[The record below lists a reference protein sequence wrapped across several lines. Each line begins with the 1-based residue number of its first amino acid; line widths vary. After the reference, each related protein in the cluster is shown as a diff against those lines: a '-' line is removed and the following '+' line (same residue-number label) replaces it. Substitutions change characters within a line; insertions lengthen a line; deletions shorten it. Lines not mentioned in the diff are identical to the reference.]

1 MGAGRPG
8 GPGGTAVLWHFW
20 HGKDTHVAASA
31 ITEARYVLVT
41 GASSGIGQA
50 CALELERRGFHV
62 LAGVRAEEAAQAVRA
77 AGSPRLVPVRIDV
90 TDESSIAEAAAEIDA
105 ATGAAGLWGLVNN
118 AGIVV
123 PGPLEVLPLALLRQQ
138 LEVNV
143 LGQVAVTQ
151 AMLRMLRRAQG
162 RIVNMGSISGF
173 VAAPFLGP
181 YAASKHALE
190 AITDALRVE
199 LAPWGIGVS
208 IVEPQSIQTPIWD
221 KARAASHAM
230 YQQMPPHAEELYGP
244 LLRAAKRNVDRFEA
258 HGLPVSRVVSAVVHA
273 LTARRPRPR
282 YPVGLQTHAAYRAWH
297 LLPTRLRDAI
307 VRREMGLDS

>member
-1 MGAGRPG
+1 MS
-8 GPGGTAVLWHFW
+8 V
-20 HGKDTHVAASA
+20 VADG
-31 ITEARYVLVT
+31 RYVLIT

-50 CALELERRGFHV
+50 CALELVRRGFHV
-62 LAGVRAEEAAQAVRA
+62 FAGVRSDEAAQAVRA

-90 TDESSIAEAAAEIDA
+90 TDEGTIAAAAAEIDA
-105 ATGAAGLWGLVNN
+105 ATAAAGLWGLVNN
-118 AGIVV
+118 AGMVI
-123 PGPLEVLPLALLRQQ
+123 PGPLEVLPLALVRQQ

-151 AMLRMLRRAQG
+151 AMLRLLRRARG

-208 IVEPQSIQTPIWD
+208 IVEPQSIQTPIWG
-221 KARAASHAM
+221 KARTAVDAM
-230 YQQMPPHAEELYGP
+230 WEQMPPHTEELYGKV
-244 LLRAAKRNVDRFEA
+244 LRAARRSVDRFENQ
-258 HGLPVSRVVSAVVHA
+258 GLPVSRVVSAVVHA
-273 LTARRPRPR
+273 LTARRPRAR
-282 YPVGLQTHAAYRAWH
+282 YPVGWQTHAVYAVWH
-297 LLPTRLRDAI
+297 LLPTAVRDGI
-307 VRREMGLDS
+307 LRREMGIDS